1 MKKNYTLL
9 LLLAM
14 TLLGVATQTKAQAP
28 LMEPS
33 INLTFITDDENAS
46 LLIGVIAPVDGC
58 WIDLNGDGQCQDN
71 EKIQKGKEKRAIDLP
86 KDLTKTTIY
95 GPITYLNLNK
105 TALTAI
111 DLSKINTLEELW
123 CYQTGITQL
132 DVTGQP
138 NLKELFCHSNMIKEL
153 DLSKNTKLKEL
164 GVQNCMLKAID
175 LSNLP
180 ELEVVVLSG
189 NKISSVDL
197 THNPKLKGF
206 HGEKMALTSL
216 DLSKCPELTLIQCSQ
231 NYDLK
236 TVDLSMLPNLEVFK
250 ADLIGLK
257 SIDVSHN
264 PKLKQLHLGGN
275 NLTTLDLSKNPL
287 LEELNL
293 NLNKKLTSLDFLSNL
308 PELKM
313 LAIKK
318 INFTVD
324 PDFSKN
330 TKLEYINMAS
340 CGFKKV
346 DLSHNP
352 MIKKLYCERN
362 ELTELDLTKTPLLRD
377 FIAFENKLTKLDFS
391 ACKELQYTD
400 ISVNE
405 IAEPAM
411 QVIVESIPK
420 FELLD
425 ASFLAAGRFIA
436 IDIAEGEEKNGIT
449 DRQVKVATDKGWVL
463 MNGNAGDPQ
472 PYPGRSTV
480 SVTQLSKAETAIYY
494 NAADQRLYAR
504 LAEDTPATLLRVYAA
519 SGEELLSE
527 VYDQE
532 DGSIYVGYLP
542 QGVYIV
548 QLGDITY
555 KFVKR

>member
-1 MKKNYTLL
+1 
-9 LLLAM
+9 
-14 TLLGVATQTKAQAP
+14 
-28 LMEPS
+28 
-33 INLTFITDDENAS
+33 
-46 LLIGVIAPVDGC
+46 
-58 WIDLNGDGQCQDN
+58 
-71 EKIQKGKEKRAIDLP
+71 
-86 KDLTKTTIY
+86 
-95 GPITYLNLNK
+95 
-105 TALTAI
+105 
-111 DLSKINTLEELW
+111 
-123 CYQTGITQL
+123 
-132 DVTGQP
+132 
-138 NLKELFCHSNMIKEL
+138 
-153 DLSKNTKLKEL
+153 
-164 GVQNCMLKAID
+164 MLKAID

-275 NLTTLDLSKNPL
+275 KLTTLDLSKNPL

-293 NLNKKLTSLDFLSNL
+293 NNNKKLSSLDFLSTL

-313 LAIKK
+313 LTIKK
-318 INFTVD
+318 TNLTVD

-425 ASFLAAGRFIA
+425 ANFLAAGRFIA

-480 SVTQLSKAETAIYY
+480 SVTQLSTAETAIYY

-532 DGSIYVGYLP
+532 EGSIYVGYLP

-548 QLGDITY
+548 QLGDTTY